1 MSGALFKAWQK
12 FAGFNAAQR
21 QFIGQQA
28 RQRFLQGQRG
38 SLLGKAWIVI
48 QPLATI
54 LVYTLVFSQ
63 VMHQRLSGRTDVYA
77 YSLFLCAGLLPW
89 QLFSEVM
96 QKTQSSLL
104 DHAHILRK
112 TAVPL
117 GAFPLISLQ
126 VALMNFGVI
135 YALFLLWALVFAQ
148 ISVTV
153 LLTVLPSLI
162 LLVVLAWVWGFALAI
177 AHVFFRDVGQML
189 GLVLQFGF
197 WMTPVV
203 YPLSVVPTWLQEIL
217 VWINPLVV
225 IIQTQ
230 QHAFLGLEGPPW
242 WQWLP
247 YALWLLIGCMFLWH
261 LLRERADELVDL
273 L

>member
-21 QFIGQQA
+21 QFITQQA

-38 SLLGKAWIVI
+38 SVLGKAWIVI

-63 VMHQRLSGRTDVYA
+63 VMQQRLSGRTDVYA

-89 QLFSEVM
+89 QLFSEIM
-96 QKTQSSLL
+96 QKTQMSLL

-117 GAFPLISLQ
+117 GAFPLIALQ
-126 VALMNFGVI
+126 VALMNFAVI
-135 YALFLLWALVFAQ
+135 YALFLLWAFAFTNTSVLVLFT
-148 ISVTV
+148 IM
-153 LLTVLPSLI
+153 PSLI

-177 AHVFFRDVGQML
+177 AHVFFRDVGQFL

-203 YPLSVVPTWLQEIL
+203 YPLNVVPSWLQGLL
-217 VWINPLVV
+217 VWSNPMVV

-230 QHAFLGLEGPPW
+230 QQAFLGLEGPPW

-247 YALWLLIGCMFLWH
+247 YVVWLLVGCVFLRH
-261 LLRERADELVDL
+261 VLSERADELVDVL
-273 L
+273 

>member
-1 MSGALFKAWQK
+1 MRELIIRIWQN
-12 FAGFNAAQR
+12 FTGLNASQC

-28 RQRFLQGQRG
+28 RQRFLQSQRG

-63 VMHQRLSGRTDVYA
+63 VMHQRLNGRTDVYA

-96 QKTQSSLL
+96 QKTQASLL
-104 DHAHILRK
+104 DHAHFLRK

-117 GAFPLISLQ
+117 GAFPLIGLQ
-126 VALMNFGVI
+126 VALMNFAVI
-135 YALFLLWALVFAQ
+135 YSLFLLWAITFAN
-148 ISVTV
+148 ISLMV
-153 LLTVLPSLI
+153 LFSILPSLI
-162 LLVVLAWVWGFALAI
+162 LLLLLAWIWGYALAI
-177 AHVFFRDVGQML
+177 AHVFFRDVGQVL
-189 GLVLQFGF
+189 ALVLQFGF

-203 YPLSVVPTWLQEIL
+203 YPLSVVPSWLQDVLI
-217 VWINPLVV
+217 WINPLVV
-225 IIQTQ
+225 VIQTQ
-230 QHAFLGLEGPPW
+230 QQGFLGLPGPPW

-247 YALWLLIGCMFLWH
+247 FGLWLLVGCIFLRH
-261 LLRERADELVDL
+261 LLREHANEIVDL

>member
-1 MSGALFKAWQK
+1 VSGGLLKVWQK
-12 FAGFNAAQR
+12 FAGFDAAQR

-38 SLLGKAWIVI
+38 SVLGKAWIVI

-63 VMHQRLSGRTDVYA
+63 VMQQRLSGRTDVYA

-96 QKTQSSLL
+96 QKTQASLL

-148 ISVTV
+148 ISMTV
-153 LLTVLPSLI
+153 LFTVLPSLI
-162 LLVVLAWVWGFALAI
+162 LLLILAWIWGFALAI
-177 AHVFFRDVGQML
+177 AHVFFRDVGQIL
-189 GLVLQFGF
+189 ALVLQFGF

-203 YPLSVVPTWLQEIL
+203 YPLSVVPAWLQNIL
-217 VWINPLVV
+217 VWMNPLVV

-230 QHAFLGLEGPPW
+230 QNAFLGLEGPPW
-242 WQWLP
+242 WHWLP
-247 YALWLLIGCMFLWH
+247 FGLWLLLGCLFLRH

>member
-1 MSGALFKAWQK
+1 MQTWRQY
-12 FAGFNAAQR
+12 AGFNAAQR
-21 QFIGQQA
+21 EFIVQQA

-63 VMHQRLSGRTDVYA
+63 VMHQRLSGRTELYA

-89 QLFSEVM
+89 QLFSEVL
-96 QKTQSSLL
+96 QKTQHSLL

-117 GAFPLISLQ
+117 MAFPVISLL
-126 VALMNFGVI
+126 VALMNFVVI
-135 YALFLLWALVFAQ
+135 YGLFLLWAFGFTQ
-148 ISVTV
+148 TSVSV
-153 LLTVLPSLI
+153 LMTVLPCLL
-162 LLVVLAWVWGFALAI
+162 LLVILAWVWGFALAV
-177 AHVFFRDVGQML
+177 AHVFFRDVGQL
-189 GLVLQFGF
+189 LSLVLQFGF

-203 YPLSVVPTWLQEIL
+203 YPLSVVPAWLQDVL
-217 VWINPLVV
+217 VWINPMVV
-225 IIQTQ
+225 IIQVQ
-230 QHAFLGLEGPPW
+230 QQAFLGLAGPPW

-247 YALWLLIGCMFLWH
+247 YALWLLVGCWFLRQM
-261 LLRERADELVDL
+261 LQERADELVDL